1 MCLVPGDT
9 MDQHCRDLARQLFT
23 LATCIL
29 EDTHIPISEGQ
40 SVRLGPQQYR
50 GRAHALSR
58 AADDLAAIA
67 GAIDVVLTNRPPP
80 RHRKSHGK
88 SPRARPKATR

>member
-1 MCLVPGDT
+1 
-9 MDQHCRDLARQLFT
+9 MDQHRRDLARQLFT

-40 SVRLGPQQYR
+40 SARLGPHQYR
-50 GRAHALSR
+50 RRAHELSR

-67 GAIDVVLTNRPPP
+67 GAIDVVLTNRPSSEHRKYRGKPP
-80 RHRKSHGK
+80 RAKS
-88 SPRARPKATR
+88 KAIR

>member
-1 MCLVPGDT
+1 
-9 MDQHCRDLARQLFT
+9 MDQHLRDLARQLFT

-40 SVRLGPQQYR
+40 SARFGPHQYR
-50 GRAHALSR
+50 RRAQELSR

-67 GAIDVVLTNRPPP
+67 GAINVVLTNRPPLP
-80 RHRKSHGK
+80 LQKSRGK
-88 SPRARPKATR
+88 SPRATPKATR